1 MYDLC
6 DGYSF
11 AFISNWKISLLLV
24 LQMLRLLCPLGCFA
38 EASLSVSWLWKRF
51 GWKRSH
57 KETDIITWSWLRYD
71 IFSVAGAWV
80 SLWLMIS
87 LAHDGLK
94 GCIYFP
100 ASYKFLCYVLFVLSL
115 IFFSLWQ
122 DEGKVPH
129 LYVELD
135 FKEVQVWHIYC

>member
-1 MYDLC
+1 
-6 DGYSF
+6 
-11 AFISNWKISLLLV
+11 
-24 LQMLRLLCPLGCFA
+24 
-38 EASLSVSWLWKRF
+38 
-51 GWKRSH
+51 
-57 KETDIITWSWLRYD
+57 
-71 IFSVAGAWV
+71 
-80 SLWLMIS
+80 MIS

-135 FKEVQVWHIYC
+135 FKEVQV